1 MLTFVFMIFASE
13 LGDEGNS
20 KIQSSGNNTIFNM
33 FEVIIVDEML
43 SAMTHLSNV
52 YNRLKQPPRK

>member
-1 MLTFVFMIFASE
+1 MIFASE
-13 LGDEGNS
+13 LGDEENS
-20 KIQSSGNNTIFNM
+20 KIQSSGNDTIFNM
-33 FEVIIVDEML
+33 FEVIIADEML